1 MVITNTSLSGDGT
14 YSPLQ
19 RSVTRFK
26 SLRLS
31 LRNLV
36 CAIAECHTLYTSK
49 RNRDSI
55 SYSFLRIGGGY
66 FFFFFFFF
74 NHFRIKRIF
83 NFFKVHRGSPHAV
96 AKAMAKKPT
105 WNRRR
110 PRCRGTFSYPRL
122 LHEMFVSHSRKP
134 APQITA
140 QITQQTKEK
149 QEKKRKDAARKVVRV
164 SNVSRS
170 SSLKNP
176 HHFPTSLHHMGYFIL
191 VVYIEKNPKKSH

>member
-26 SLRLS
+26 SLRPS

-66 FFFFFFFF
+66 FFFFFLIISEPSAFL
-74 NHFRIKRIF
+74 IF
-83 NFFKVHRGSPHAV
+83 LRYTGEAR
-96 AKAMAKKPT
+96 MQ
-105 WNRRR
+105 WI
-110 PRCRGTFSYPRL
+110 RL
-122 LHEMFVSHSRKP
+122 W
-134 APQITA
+134 
-140 QITQQTKEK
+140 
-149 QEKKRKDAARKVVRV
+149 
-164 SNVSRS
+164 
-170 SSLKNP
+170 LKNP
-176 HHFPTSLHHMGYFIL
+176 PGTGGGQDVEVPSPIHAYSTRCLYPIP
-191 VVYIEKNPKKSH
+191 ENPPRKSQRKSHNKPKRSKKKKEKTRPTK